1 MYKYHIN
8 YRDETTVNLLKELGE
23 ITWRSRVLNMLF
35 FIPNKSTDLVVAQS
49 LSGVL
54 FIAPHCGGH
63 KK

>member
-1 MYKYHIN
+1 MCKYRIN
-8 YRDETTVNLLKELGE
+8 FRDETTVALLKELGE

-54 FIAPHCGGH
+54 FIAPHWGGH